1 MTSIGVIVL
10 IVMSMAFAAL
20 LATPVVIAVLR
31 VARRRRQVA
40 ASPHLRAEAVV
51 VDKRTRVMANDRGP
65 TDQTYFA
72 TFQFPDGNRLELEVP
87 GRESG
92 LLVVGDRGS
101 LDWQGPR
108 YLGFAREILR

>member
-1 MTSIGVIVL
+1 MTNFGVIVL
-10 IVMSMAFAAL
+10 IVVAVAFAAL

-31 VARRRRQVA
+31 VARRRRRIA

-51 VDKRTRVMANDRGP
+51 VDKRTKVIANDRGP

-87 GRESG
+87 GSESG
-92 LLVVGDRGS
+92 LLVVGDQGA